1 MPSVIITEVPLG
13 LKVPQSWKFKNE
25 VFQLESSEEL
35 FTNHFTGI
43 HYHHPQC
50 QTDEKWK
57 GEPYEILISCPF
69 RWRNRNLR
77 SIILETNLIVLRKK
91 APILPGLI
99 NDATQADKIS
109 LYRSTSLANSIDL
122 RLCLNQSNKE
132 GGPSIWAVYPRH
144 KVTKYVHCARPA
156 RPVEPVREKQRP
168 QDASRRA
175 WNICVWLRCSSAVWI
190 ISTVHLILPWK
201 SCPLPHETTNA
212 NIVLR

>member
-1 MPSVIITEVPLG
+1 MLRRPVIITDVPLG
-13 LKVPQSWKFKNE
+13 LKVPQSWKLKNE

-57 GEPYEILISCPF
+57 REPFSALGAQTDKQSYKAKMISIFCSF
-69 RWRNRNLR
+69 RWQKRNLR

-91 APILPGLI
+91 TSILPGLI

-109 LYRSTSLANSIDL
+109 LYRSTSLANSIDFWGYAWNNQT
-122 RLCLNQSNKE
+122 RCSRWSLNLSRVSKA
-132 GGPSIWAVYPRH
+132 PSDQTR
-144 KVTKYVHCARPA
+144 TA

-168 QDASRRA
+168 QDASRCT

-190 ISTVHLILPWK
+190 IPTVHLVHPWK
-201 SCPLPHETTNA
+201 
-212 NIVLR
+212 